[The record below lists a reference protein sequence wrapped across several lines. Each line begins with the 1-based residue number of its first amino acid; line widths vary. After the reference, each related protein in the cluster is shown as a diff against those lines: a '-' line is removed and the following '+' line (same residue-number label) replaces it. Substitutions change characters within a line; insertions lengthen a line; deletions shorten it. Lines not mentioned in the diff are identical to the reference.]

1 MNGNALNKVL
11 YDIDQRGDTTASE
24 KKTARDNIGAASSAE
39 LSSEVSRATAAEAAA
54 KTVVTAGQ
62 NVTVTETVAGD
73 GHSVYEVASSASGT
87 KQFSVVRNPNDSS
100 NTYRY
105 VKVAEIDT
113 NAVSNYIYGYEL
125 GIDVN
130 ITNGGFDGQTQETG
144 HFDLA
149 VMLRR
154 NINCWYINGAWP
166 TYTQSDY
173 WGRVI
178 ESAMVLRQRHVEG
191 NDNVATKYELWLKF
205 SNNFTVMSMATISVT
220 MNGGSSTY
228 AASSYAPTNYDTPWI
243 IPTGCQ
249 VLTTTAPTMRTD
261 EGYSYDTETFVPEV
275 ASWYRRKHTAT
286 LEYHG
291 EYGSDGEEW
300 YITNL
305 KNGAVNH
312 VIVDGQDNVICKLFA
327 VAPTIRSDEE
337 YDYAIVFDCTDS
349 AGNAILDIENAA
361 PRIEKNVALTTN
373 LLYMKTETSVDPSD
387 ANPAEA
393 RVKDSDGNNRY
404 LRLVQ
409 ASYPGGVSE
418 YTTVAAP
425 GVLNGASL
433 VLTDV
438 TNQTIDF
445 SGARTY
451 QVRVLG
457 NCWRLETY

>member
-1 MNGNALNKVL
+1 MNGNGINKVL
-11 YDIDQRGDTTASE
+11 YDIDQRGDTTAAE
-24 KKTARDNIGAASSAE
+24 KKTARDNIGAASTAE

-62 NVTVTETVAGD
+62 NITVTETVASD
-73 GHSVYEVASSASGT
+73 GHSVFEVGSSASGT

-105 VKVAEIDT
+105 VKVAEIET
-113 NAVSNYIYGYEL
+113 NAVDNYSYGYEL
-125 GIDVN
+125 GIDIN
-130 ITNGGFDGQTQETG
+130 ITNGGDDGEQQETG

-149 VMLRR
+149 IMLHR
-154 NINCWYINGAWP
+154 NINCWYMNGTWP
-166 TYTQSDY
+166 TYTQSEY

-178 ESAMVLRQRHVEG
+178 ESAMVLRQRHEEG
-191 NDNVATKYELWLKF
+191 ADNVATKYELWLKF
-205 SNNFTVMSMATISVT
+205 NNHFTVMSMATISVT

-228 AASSYAPTNYDTPWI
+228 AASAYAPTNYDNPWT

-261 EGYSYDTETFVPEV
+261 EGYSYWTESFVPEV

-286 LEYHG
+286 LEYHD
-291 EYGSDGEEW
+291 EYGAGGQEW

-312 VIVDGQDNVICKLFA
+312 VVIDGQDSVICKLFA

-337 YDYAIVFDCTDS
+337 YDYTIVFDCTNS
-349 AGNAILDIENAA
+349 SGNAVLDIENVA
-361 PRIEKNVALTTN
+361 PRIEQDFSLSTDTIF
-373 LLYMKTETSVDPSD
+373 MKTETFADHSD
-387 ANPAEA
+387 ANPTEA
-393 RVKDSDGNNRY
+393 RVKDSDDNNRY

-433 VLTDV
+433 NKHDV
-438 TNQTIDF
+438 TKQTIFF
-445 SGARTY
+445 SGAKTY
-451 QVRVLG
+451 QARVLG
-457 NCWRLETY
+457 GCWRLEEY